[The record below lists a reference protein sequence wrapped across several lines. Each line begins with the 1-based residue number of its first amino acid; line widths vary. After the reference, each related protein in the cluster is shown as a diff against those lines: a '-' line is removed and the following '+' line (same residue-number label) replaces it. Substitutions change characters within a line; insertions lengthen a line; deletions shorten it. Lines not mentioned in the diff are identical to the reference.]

1 MTDIHVDQIVI
12 GERARR
18 DYGDMTD
25 LMESIREHGVLSP
38 ITLLPGNRLLCG
50 GRRVAAVKALGRES
64 IPFHMASTQDDA
76 LARIKAERDE
86 NTCRK
91 DMTPEELVDIGL
103 QIEAL
108 ERPKAQARQGGS
120 TRLAGRDETGAPI
133 FGSGPAGP
141 EPTDKPETSRTAAV
155 VGDALGVST
164 NTYKRAKH
172 VVQTARGESD
182 ATPEIQEAAQEA
194 LKEMNE
200 GTATITGA
208 YNKVRKA
215 RADKPAADRLTRPQ
229 PPKFG
234 GNRKKH
240 VAVIESISTS
250 LSGLA
255 MAADEIGDFDSTV
268 TAEEAARLAGD
279 LSNSIRSLNR
289 LKQNLNRK
297 ATA

>member
-1 MTDIHVDQIVI
+1 MTEIHLDQIVI

-25 LMESIREHGVLSP
+25 LMESIQEHGILSP

-50 GRRVAAVKALGRES
+50 GRRVEAARALGLES
-64 IPFHMASTQDDA
+64 VPFHIAKTQDDA

-91 DMTPEELVDIGL
+91 DMTPEELVNIGL
-103 QIEAL
+103 EIEEL
-108 ERPKAQARQGGS
+108 ERPKAQARQAEGG
-120 TRLAGRDETGAPI
+120 RAGAESRWGDGL
-133 FGSGPAGP
+133 GPAGP
-141 EPTDKPETSRTAAV
+141 KPSEKPETNRTAAV

-172 VVQTARGESD
+172 VVQTARGD
-182 ATPEIQEAAQEA
+182 NNPTPEVQEAAQEA

-200 GTATITGA
+200 GQTTITGA

-215 RADKPAADRLTRPQ
+215 RAPKGEDAKLTRPQ
-229 PPKFG
+229 PPRYG

-240 VAVIESISTS
+240 AAVIDSINVS

-255 MAADEIGDFDSTV
+255 MAADEISEFDTSV
-268 TAEEAARLAGD
+268 TAEKAAQLVGD
-279 LSNSIRSLNR
+279 LSTSIRSLNR

-297 ATA
+297 KATA